1 MKKVEI
7 LAPVGGEEQLI
18 AAVRSGADAVY
29 FGASSFNARRNAH
42 NFTDDD
48 FIGAVRFCRERGVKA
63 YITLNTLIKD
73 SEREEF
79 LSTLSLIARSGADA
93 VILQDMG
100 ALSLVRQ
107 CCPHIPLHASTQM
120 AVHNVEGAKA
130 LEALGF
136 SRIVLARELSLK
148 EIKTIC
154 EAVNTEIEVFVHGA
168 HCMSA
173 SGMCYMSSV
182 LGARSGNRGLCAQP
196 CRLNFKV
203 NSREYALSLKDMCLA
218 DNVDELISAGVT
230 SLKIEGR
237 MKRPEYVAAATAAYK
252 SAAMGLTPDV
262 SLLQSIF
269 SRSGFTKGYFEGKRS
284 LSMFGYRTRDD
295 VVAAGNSLLN
305 AVANTYRNENPL
317 VDIKMKLTVRE
328 GTESVLEITDGE
340 NTVSVKGA
348 VPERAEKVAL
358 SAEGAE
364 KSLSKVGSTFF
375 KVSEISCEIDDGL
388 MLRASDINALR
399 RDACE
404 ALTEARGRAE
414 GYEMLPLKRSF
425 FSRYAAGKPDLY
437 VRLTS
442 FSQLYE
448 EMPARLIILP
458 IGEILKN
465 REAAKGLCHRL
476 SAELPAL
483 IYPLQ
488 EEKIRRQLEEISA
501 LGIKSA
507 YCDNIGAVAMAK
519 NAGLEII
526 GGTLLNVMNSDAC
539 EMYHSLGVNTV
550 TLSSELSSRGIKN
563 IKTHARTGLM
573 IYGHLPL
580 MHFRCCPMQTEGG
593 CGECKGFGTITD
605 RMGEKFPVMCK
616 DRQYSVLYNTV
627 PLYLGDKALPQT
639 DFVLMSFTAEKKYDV
654 KNIILSYENKKA
666 LAGRKTAGLFERE
679 VL

>member
-7 LAPVGGEEQLI
+7 LAPVGGSEQLT

-48 FIGAVRFCRERGVKA
+48 FIGAVRYCRERGVKA

-79 LSTLSLIARSGADA
+79 LSTLSLVARSGADA

-100 ALSLVRQ
+100 ALSLVKQ
-107 CCPHIPLHASTQM
+107 CCPDIPLHASTQM

-130 LEALGF
+130 LEELGF
-136 SRIVLARELSLK
+136 SRIVLARELSFK
-148 EIKTIC
+148 EIRAIC
-154 EAVNTEIEVFVHGA
+154 GAVNTEIEVFVHGA

-218 DNVDELISAGVT
+218 DNVNDLIAAGVT

-237 MKRPEYVAAATAAYK
+237 MKRPEYVSAAVTAYK
-252 SAAMGLTPDV
+252 NAASGDTPDV

-269 SRSGFTKGYFEGKRS
+269 SRSGFTKGYFEGRRD
-284 LSMFGYRTRDD
+284 LSMFGYRTKDD

-305 AVANTYRNENPL
+305 SVANTYRNENPL
-317 VDIKMKLTVRE
+317 VDIKMKFTVRE
-328 GTESVLEITDGE
+328 NEEAVLEITDGG

-348 VPERAEKVAL
+348 VPERAEKVPL
-358 SAEGAE
+358 SAESAE
-364 KSLSKVGSTFF
+364 RSLSKVGSTFF
-375 KVSEISCEIDDGL
+375 RVSEIHCDIADGL
-388 MLRASDINALR
+388 MLRASDINSLR
-399 RDACE
+399 RDACD
-404 ALTEARGRAE
+404 ALIEARGKSD
-414 GYEMLPLKRSF
+414 GYSFSAYKRPF
-425 FSRYAAGKPDLY
+425 FSRYVAGQPDLY
-437 VRLTS
+437 IKLSSVQ
-442 FSQLYE
+442 QLYE
-448 EMPARLIILP
+448 DIRAKLIILP
-458 IGEILKN
+458 IGEILEN
-465 REAAKGLCHRL
+465 REIAEKNSHSLC
-476 SAELPAL
+476 AELSAL
-483 IYPLQ
+483 IYPAN
-488 EEKIRRQLEEISA
+488 EEKIRQQLKEISS
-501 LGIKSA
+501 LGIKKA
-507 YCDNIGAVAMAK
+507 YCDNIGAVALAK
-519 NAGLEII
+519 NAGFEII
-526 GGTLLNVMNSDAC
+526 GGTLLNIMNSEAC
-539 EMYHSLGVNTV
+539 EMYYDLGVNTI
-550 TLSSELSSRGIKN
+550 TLSSELSGKGIKN
-563 IKTHARTGLM
+563 IKTHAVTGLM

-580 MHFRCCPMQTEGG
+580 MHFRCCPMQTERG
-593 CGECKGFGTITD
+593 CGECTGRGEITD

-639 DFVLMSFTAEKKYDV
+639 DFVLMSFTGEKKYEI
-654 KNIILSYENKKA
+654 KNIIFSYENKKA